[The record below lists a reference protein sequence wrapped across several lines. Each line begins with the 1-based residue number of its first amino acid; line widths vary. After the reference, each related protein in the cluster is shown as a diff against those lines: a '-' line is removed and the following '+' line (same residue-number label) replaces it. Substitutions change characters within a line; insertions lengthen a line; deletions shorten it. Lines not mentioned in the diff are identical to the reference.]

1 LSKLKLS
8 TNDNPK
14 TKISNALISKLIE
27 KKSHLEKIITNY
39 KINLNLLDGKL
50 SSLNTLIINNLDIE
64 FLINIMYGRILTI
77 ISNNHLL
84 NNKTYQLDVTINL
97 GKEMVNK
104 YNLKIY
110 KKVKQSNPKLTYIK
124 WKQDNQEL
132 INQTED
138 TQFQFELGNVL
149 INFMI
154 DLKLIKN
161 EVKVLSKD
169 EKKIYSCCRSI
180 SNKLIPNL
188 NIPFNIQ
195 SLPNRIPMIVP
206 GKLYKLNDKNYLELG
221 GYLLNGEEYT
231 DEIILSNWELSSK
244 SRLLEWND
252 ISEMVNKINSVA
264 FKINGN
270 VLDFILLNNEKYG
283 FFTNVNY
290 IHPLNLKEKLT
301 LSEKREIE
309 SFFF

>member
-154 DLKLIKN
+154 DLKLIK
-161 EVKVLSKD
+161 
-169 EKKIYSCCRSI
+169 I
-180 SNKLIPNL
+180 
-188 NIPFNIQ
+188 
-195 SLPNRIPMIVP
+195 
-206 GKLYKLNDKNYLELG
+206 
-221 GYLLNGEEYT
+221 
-231 DEIILSNWELSSK
+231 
-244 SRLLEWND
+244 
-252 ISEMVNKINSVA
+252 
-264 FKINGN
+264 
-270 VLDFILLNNEKYG
+270 
-283 FFTNVNY
+283 
-290 IHPLNLKEKLT
+290 
-301 LSEKREIE
+301 
-309 SFFF
+309 

>member
-1 LSKLKLS
+1 LSKFKLS

-97 GKEMVNK
+97 GKEMLNK

-110 KKVKQSNPKLTYIK
+110 KKVKKSNPKLTYIK
-124 WKQDNQEL
+124 WKQDNKEL

-149 INFMI
+149 INFRI

-161 EVKVLSKD
+161 
-169 EKKIYSCCRSI
+169 
-180 SNKLIPNL
+180 
-188 NIPFNIQ
+188 
-195 SLPNRIPMIVP
+195 
-206 GKLYKLNDKNYLELG
+206 
-221 GYLLNGEEYT
+221 
-231 DEIILSNWELSSK
+231 
-244 SRLLEWND
+244 
-252 ISEMVNKINSVA
+252 
-264 FKINGN
+264 
-270 VLDFILLNNEKYG
+270 
-283 FFTNVNY
+283 
-290 IHPLNLKEKLT
+290 
-301 LSEKREIE
+301 
-309 SFFF
+309 

>member
-1 LSKLKLS
+1 MSKLKLS

-50 SSLNTLIINNLDIE
+50 SSLNTLIINNMDIE

-124 WKQDNQEL
+124 WKQDNQEW

-149 INFMI
+149 INFRI
-154 DLKLIKN
+154 DLKLIK
-161 EVKVLSKD
+161 
-169 EKKIYSCCRSI
+169 I
-180 SNKLIPNL
+180 
-188 NIPFNIQ
+188 
-195 SLPNRIPMIVP
+195 
-206 GKLYKLNDKNYLELG
+206 
-221 GYLLNGEEYT
+221 
-231 DEIILSNWELSSK
+231 
-244 SRLLEWND
+244 
-252 ISEMVNKINSVA
+252 
-264 FKINGN
+264 
-270 VLDFILLNNEKYG
+270 
-283 FFTNVNY
+283 
-290 IHPLNLKEKLT
+290 
-301 LSEKREIE
+301 
-309 SFFF
+309 

>member
-110 KKVKQSNPKLTYIK
+110 KKVKKSNPKLTYIK
-124 WKQDNQEL
+124 WKQDNKEL

-149 INFMI
+149 INFRI

-161 EVKVLSKD
+161 
-169 EKKIYSCCRSI
+169 
-180 SNKLIPNL
+180 
-188 NIPFNIQ
+188 
-195 SLPNRIPMIVP
+195 
-206 GKLYKLNDKNYLELG
+206 
-221 GYLLNGEEYT
+221 
-231 DEIILSNWELSSK
+231 
-244 SRLLEWND
+244 
-252 ISEMVNKINSVA
+252 
-264 FKINGN
+264 
-270 VLDFILLNNEKYG
+270 
-283 FFTNVNY
+283 
-290 IHPLNLKEKLT
+290 
-301 LSEKREIE
+301 
-309 SFFF
+309 

>member
-154 DLKLIKN
+154 DLKRMRIK
-161 EVKVLSKD
+161 
-169 EKKIYSCCRSI
+169 
-180 SNKLIPNL
+180 
-188 NIPFNIQ
+188 F
-195 SLPNRIPMIVP
+195 
-206 GKLYKLNDKNYLELG
+206 
-221 GYLLNGEEYT
+221 
-231 DEIILSNWELSSK
+231 
-244 SRLLEWND
+244 
-252 ISEMVNKINSVA
+252 
-264 FKINGN
+264 
-270 VLDFILLNNEKYG
+270 
-283 FFTNVNY
+283 
-290 IHPLNLKEKLT
+290 
-301 LSEKREIE
+301 
-309 SFFF
+309 

>member
-50 SSLNTLIINNLDIE
+50 SSLNTLIINNMDIE

-124 WKQDNQEL
+124 WKQDNQEW

-149 INFMI
+149 INFRI
-154 DLKLIKN
+154 DLKLIK
-161 EVKVLSKD
+161 
-169 EKKIYSCCRSI
+169 I
-180 SNKLIPNL
+180 
-188 NIPFNIQ
+188 
-195 SLPNRIPMIVP
+195 
-206 GKLYKLNDKNYLELG
+206 
-221 GYLLNGEEYT
+221 
-231 DEIILSNWELSSK
+231 
-244 SRLLEWND
+244 
-252 ISEMVNKINSVA
+252 
-264 FKINGN
+264 
-270 VLDFILLNNEKYG
+270 
-283 FFTNVNY
+283 
-290 IHPLNLKEKLT
+290 
-301 LSEKREIE
+301 
-309 SFFF
+309 

>member
-1 LSKLKLS
+1 MSKLKLS

-154 DLKLIKN
+154 DLKRIK
-161 EVKVLSKD
+161 
-169 EKKIYSCCRSI
+169 
-180 SNKLIPNL
+180 
-188 NIPFNIQ
+188 F
-195 SLPNRIPMIVP
+195 
-206 GKLYKLNDKNYLELG
+206 
-221 GYLLNGEEYT
+221 
-231 DEIILSNWELSSK
+231 
-244 SRLLEWND
+244 
-252 ISEMVNKINSVA
+252 
-264 FKINGN
+264 
-270 VLDFILLNNEKYG
+270 
-283 FFTNVNY
+283 
-290 IHPLNLKEKLT
+290 
-301 LSEKREIE
+301 
-309 SFFF
+309 

>member
-169 EKKIYSCCRSI
+169 
-180 SNKLIPNL
+180 
-188 NIPFNIQ
+188 
-195 SLPNRIPMIVP
+195 
-206 GKLYKLNDKNYLELG
+206 
-221 GYLLNGEEYT
+221 
-231 DEIILSNWELSSK
+231 
-244 SRLLEWND
+244 
-252 ISEMVNKINSVA
+252 
-264 FKINGN
+264 
-270 VLDFILLNNEKYG
+270 
-283 FFTNVNY
+283 
-290 IHPLNLKEKLT
+290 
-301 LSEKREIE
+301 
-309 SFFF
+309 

>member
-169 EKKIYSCCRSI
+169 EKK
-180 SNKLIPNL
+180 
-188 NIPFNIQ
+188 
-195 SLPNRIPMIVP
+195 
-206 GKLYKLNDKNYLELG
+206 
-221 GYLLNGEEYT
+221 
-231 DEIILSNWELSSK
+231 
-244 SRLLEWND
+244 
-252 ISEMVNKINSVA
+252 
-264 FKINGN
+264 
-270 VLDFILLNNEKYG
+270 FILVAGPYLIN
-283 FFTNVNY
+283 
-290 IHPLNLKEKLT
+290 
-301 LSEKREIE
+301 
-309 SFFF
+309 

>member
-1 LSKLKLS
+1 MSKLKLS

-169 EKKIYSCCRSI
+169 
-180 SNKLIPNL
+180 
-188 NIPFNIQ
+188 
-195 SLPNRIPMIVP
+195 
-206 GKLYKLNDKNYLELG
+206 
-221 GYLLNGEEYT
+221 
-231 DEIILSNWELSSK
+231 
-244 SRLLEWND
+244 
-252 ISEMVNKINSVA
+252 
-264 FKINGN
+264 
-270 VLDFILLNNEKYG
+270 
-283 FFTNVNY
+283 
-290 IHPLNLKEKLT
+290 
-301 LSEKREIE
+301 
-309 SFFF
+309 